1 MIPGFAVVGFDS
13 DSGCFDFAAA
23 DFDSDCF
30 GFGFG
35 FGSDFGFD
43 FDRLNVQK
51 MTMFRTSM
59 SPTLM
64 NQNLRRQQTSPSIL
78 LQER

>member
-1 MIPGFAVVGFDS
+1 MIPGFAVVDS
-13 DSGCFDFAAA
+13 DCFDFAAA
-23 DFDSDCF
+23 DFDCF

-35 FGSDFGFD
+35 SGSDFGFD
-43 FDRLNVQK
+43 FDRLNVQT

-64 NQNLRRQQTSPSIL
+64 NQNLRRQQTSPSTL

>member
-13 DSGCFDFAAA
+13 YCFDFAAA
-23 DFDSDCF
+23 DFDCF

-35 FGSDFGFD
+35 SGSDFGFD
-43 FDRLNVQK
+43 FDRLNVQT

-64 NQNLRRQQTSPSIL
+64 NQNLRRQQTSPSTL

>member
-13 DSGCFDFAAA
+13 DSDCRFDFAAA
-23 DFDSDCF
+23 DFDSDC
-30 GFGFG
+30 FG

-64 NQNLRRQQTSPSIL
+64 NQNLRRQQTSPSTL

>member
-13 DSGCFDFAAA
+13 DSDCFDFAAA

-30 GFGFG
+30 GFG
-35 FGSDFGFD
+35 SDLGFD
-43 FDRLNVQK
+43 FDRLNVQ
-51 MTMFRTSM
+51 TMKRFRTSM

-64 NQNLRRQQTSPSIL
+64 NQNLRRQRTSPSTL

>member
-13 DSGCFDFAAA
+13 DSDCFDFAAA

-30 GFGFG
+30 GFG
-35 FGSDFGFD
+35 SDFGFDFD
-43 FDRLNVQK
+43 FDRLNVQ
-51 MTMFRTSM
+51 TMKRFRTSM

-64 NQNLRRQQTSPSIL
+64 NQNLRRQRTSPSTL
-78 LQER
+78 LQEK

>member
-13 DSGCFDFAAA
+13 YCFDFAAA

-35 FGSDFGFD
+35 FDC
-43 FDRLNVQK
+43 DRLNVQT

-64 NQNLRRQQTSPSIL
+64 NQNLRRQQTSPSTL

>member
-13 DSGCFDFAAA
+13 DSDCFDFAAA

-30 GFGFG
+30 GFGS
-35 FGSDFGFD
+35 GSDFD
-43 FDRLNVQK
+43 FDRLNVQT

-64 NQNLRRQQTSPSIL
+64 NQNLRRQQTSPSTL